1 MTLRVQGAQDSGIQ
15 VKPDELAIER
25 FRALQEKRQYL
36 LSLPSKSA
44 MEQIL
49 QDPQAVALIHSF
61 PEQDFY
67 YLIHDIGPE
76 DALPLLS
83 LASNRQWEHLVDLET
98 WQNDRIDT
106 KAITRWMSMLLDADP
121 DRFINWFLKEKL
133 EFVEFFLYKNIEV
146 RVREHDQDP
155 SEFGKDFF
163 SLDNT
168 YFIRFIDPPPDREEN
183 ELSDEQRKKFI
194 NRLAEKLADLDHHL
208 FQSVILEATHVIPAE
223 VEEDCYRWRNLRL
236 AEKGFLP
243 FDEAIGIYQAVKVQ
257 DLKQQETKQ
266 IPKSDE
272 QASML
277 PIPQYPLRMLPEDN
291 HFTRAMTIIES
302 QNELPFIQ
310 AEFANL
316 CNQIIV
322 ADHKTI
328 RDQDELKDIVK
339 KACGYINI
347 GLERLVGE
355 EKRMNSHQVADLLTK
370 HSLAQI
376 FRVGFGGALKL
387 KWQAEK
393 WLPDSWFARTGLRLT
408 FWGEQ
413 WLGVLGG
420 LLLKKP
426 LFYDNYKTGVLYREF
441 VSSDDIKL
449 MEACFNQVKAVDN
462 LLALL
467 PIEIEKPSSYG
478 FLTYKNLILTIWA
491 QHYLKMAQE
500 KLASISL
507 QNFKSFFEDLLPH
520 RPALKP
526 GQLRK
531 IPQAMK
537 DNFLDWLVLE
547 TDMSSY
553 EISKNLGKTFEKLFE
568 DIENELGRVTVNDLD
583 SRYVS
588 LFLLTN

>member
-1 MTLRVQGAQDSGIQ
+1 MTLRVPGAQDSGIQ

-25 FRALQEKRQYL
+25 FRALREKRQYL
-36 LSLPSKSA
+36 LSLPAKSA

-49 QDPQAVALIHSF
+49 QDPQPVALGHSF

-106 KAITRWMSMLLDADP
+106 KAITRWMNMLLDADP
-121 DRFINWFLKEKL
+121 DRFIHWFLKEKL

-146 RVREHDQDP
+146 RIREHDQDP

-266 IPKSDE
+266 ILKSDE

-302 QNELPFIQ
+302 QDELHFIQ

-347 GLERLVGE
+347 GIERLVGE
-355 EKRMNSHQVADLLTK
+355 EKKINFREVADLLTK
-370 HSLAQI
+370 HPLTQI

-387 KWQAEK
+387 KWQAER

-467 PIEIEKPSSYG
+467 PIEIAKPSSYG

-491 QHYLKMAQE
+491 RHYLKTSQE

-520 RPALKP
+520 HPPLKP
-526 GQLRK
+526 GQMRK

-537 DNFLDWLVLE
+537 DNFLEWLVLE

-553 EISKNLGKTFEKLFE
+553 EISKNLGETFEKLFE
-568 DIENELGRVTVNDLD
+568 DIEKELGRVAVNDLD
-583 SRYVS
+583 PKYVS

>member
-1 MTLRVQGAQDSGIQ
+1 MTD
-15 VKPDELAIER
+15 KKTDKLAIER
-25 FRALQEKRQYL
+25 FRALREKRQYL
-36 LSLPSKSA
+36 LSLPAKSA

-49 QDPQAVALIHSF
+49 QDPQPVALVHSF

-106 KAITRWMSMLLDADP
+106 KAITRWMNMLLDADP
-121 DRFINWFLKEKL
+121 DRFIHWFLKEKL

-208 FQSVILEATHVIPAE
+208 FQSVVLEATHVIPAE

-266 IPKSDE
+266 ILKSDE

-302 QNELPFIQ
+302 QDELHFIQ

-355 EKRMNSHQVADLLTK
+355 EKKINSHQVADLLTK
-370 HSLAQI
+370 HPLAQI

-387 KWQAEK
+387 KWQAER

-441 VSSDDIKL
+441 VSSDDIKM
-449 MEACFNQVKAVDN
+449 MEASFNQVKAVDN

-491 QHYLKMAQE
+491 RHYLKTSQE

-520 RPALKP
+520 HPPLKP
-526 GQLRK
+526 GQMRK

-537 DNFLDWLVLE
+537 DNFLEWLVLE

-553 EISKNLGKTFEKLFE
+553 EISKNLGETFEKLFE
-568 DIENELGRVTVNDLD
+568 DIEKELGRVAVNDLD
-583 SRYVS
+583 PKYVS